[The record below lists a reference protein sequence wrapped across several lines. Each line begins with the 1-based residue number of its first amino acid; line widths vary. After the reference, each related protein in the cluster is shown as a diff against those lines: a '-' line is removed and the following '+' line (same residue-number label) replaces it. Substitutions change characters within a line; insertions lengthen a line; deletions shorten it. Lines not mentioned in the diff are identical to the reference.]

1 MQNTVYQSFFNK
13 KVILSLVLLALLLA
27 PLLLSDFRLNL
38 LGKYLA
44 FAILAIGLD
53 LLWGY
58 TGVLSLGHGIFFG
71 IGAYCMA
78 MYLKLEATGGGLP
91 DFMTWSGMKELPLVW
106 LPFQYP
112 IIAIVLGVA
121 IPAAIA
127 LFLGYLTFRNRI
139 NGVYFTI
146 LSQALVLVVV
156 TLLIGQQSLTGGT
169 SGLTNFET
177 IFSFPVNAA
186 STQTVIYLIT
196 VITLAIVFLG
206 CSKLV
211 KGRFG
216 RVIVGVRDGENRMRF
231 LGYNPSVYKTFVYT
245 LSGGLA
251 GLAGMLFVLQV
262 GIISPT
268 MIGIIPSIEMV
279 LWVALGGRGT
289 LLGPII
295 GAVFVNAA
303 KTGFSESYP
312 DIWIYF
318 LGALF
323 VVVVLFL
330 PKGLVGLFYKLQERW
345 KGLNAKEPASNRV
358 EVGKN
363 YSRL

>member
-1 MQNTVYQSFFNK
+1 MQNTIYQK
-13 KVILSLVLLALLLA
+13 LLSRRIIFSLIFLLLLA
-27 PLLLSDFRLNL
+27 APLFMSDFRLNL
-38 LGKYLA
+38 LGKFLA

-71 IGAYCMA
+71 LGAYCMA
-78 MYLKLEATGGGLP
+78 MYLKLEATGGTLP
-91 DFMTWSGMKELPLVW
+91 DFMAWSGMSELPLIW

-112 IIAIVLGVA
+112 FIAILLGILV
-121 IPAAIA
+121 PAMVA

-139 NGVYFTI
+139 SGVYFTI

-156 TLLIGQQSLTGGT
+156 TLFVGSQNLTGGT
-169 SGLTNFET
+169 SGLTNFKT
-177 IFSFPVNAA
+177 LFGFQVNSA
-186 STQTVIYLIT
+186 STQTAFYLIT
-196 VITLAIVFLG
+196 VVVLGLVFFA
-206 CSKLV
+206 CRKLI

-216 RVIVGVRDGENRMRF
+216 KILVGIRDGENRMRF
-231 LGYNPSVYKTFVYT
+231 LGYNPSAYKTFIYT
-245 LSGGLA
+245 LSAAIA

-289 LLGPII
+289 LIGPVI
-295 GAVFVNAA
+295 GAVLVNAA

-312 DIWIYF
+312 EVWTYF
-318 LGALF
+318 LGLLF
-323 VVVVLFL
+323 VLVVVFL
-330 PKGLVGLFYKLQERW
+330 PKGITGLFEKWSDRRKKQDV
-345 KGLNAKEPASNRV
+345 SSSV
-358 EVGKN
+358 EVEKS
-363 YSRL
+363 YS

>member
-1 MQNTVYQSFFNK
+1 MQNTIYQKLLSRR
-13 KVILSLVLLALLLA
+13 VIFSLIFLLLLA
-27 PLLLSDFRLNL
+27 APLFMSDFRLNL
-38 LGKYLA
+38 LGKFLA

-78 MYLKLEATGGGLP
+78 MYLKLEATGGTLP
-91 DFMTWSGMKELPLVW
+91 DFMAWSGMSELPLIW

-112 IIAIVLGVA
+112 IIAILLGIL
-121 IPAAIA
+121 IPAVVA
-127 LFLGYLTFRNRI
+127 LFIGYLTFRNRI
-139 NGVYFTI
+139 SGVYFTI

-156 TLLIGQQSLTGGT
+156 TLFVGSQNLTGGT
-169 SGLTNFET
+169 SGLTNFKT
-177 IFSFPVNAA
+177 LFGFQVNSA
-186 STQTVIYLIT
+186 STQTAFYLIT
-196 VITLAIVFLG
+196 VVVLGLVFFA
-206 CSKLV
+206 CRKLI

-216 RVIVGVRDGENRMRF
+216 KILVGIRDGENRMRF
-231 LGYNPSVYKTFVYT
+231 LGYNPSAYKTFIYT
-245 LSGGLA
+245 LSGGIA

-289 LLGPII
+289 LIGPII
-295 GAVFVNAA
+295 GAVLVNAA

-312 DIWIYF
+312 DIWTYF
-318 LGALF
+318 LGLLF
-323 VVVVLFL
+323 VLVVVFL
-330 PKGLVGLFYKLQERW
+330 PKGITGLFEKWSDRRKKQDV
-345 KGLNAKEPASNRV
+345 SSSV
-358 EVGKN
+358 EVEKS
-363 YSRL
+363 YS